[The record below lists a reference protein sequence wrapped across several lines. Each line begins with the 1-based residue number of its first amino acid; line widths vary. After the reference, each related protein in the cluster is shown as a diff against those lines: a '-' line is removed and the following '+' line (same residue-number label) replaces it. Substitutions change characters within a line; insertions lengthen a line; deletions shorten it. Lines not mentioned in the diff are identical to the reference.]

1 MKEILTLKEAA
12 RLLRVHPMTLYKLVR
27 RQQVPATKL
36 GGQWRFSHTLLLH
49 VFTTSRG

>member
-12 RLLRVHPMTLYKLVR
+12 RLLRVHPMTLYKLAR

-36 GGQWRFSHTLLLH
+36 GGQWRFSHTALLQ
-49 VFTTSRG
+49 FITASRR